1 MRLDMNCGMD
11 AFLKSVEK
19 QAYRIA
25 LIGTRQPDDAL
36 DIVQESMT
44 KLVVKYANKPEG
56 ELKALFYRILHN
68 QIKDFQRRRAVRSR
82 WFSWLTEDDG
92 EEDPLQKVPDPN
104 EQGPE
109 HKLKVSGA
117 FAELELALKGLPFRQ
132 QQAFLLRTWEEL
144 SVAETAQV
152 MRCSEGSVKTH
163 YSRAL
168 ARLREKLGDH
178 WP

>member
-1 MRLDMNCGMD
+1 MD

-25 LIGTRQPDDAL
+25 LLATGQPEDAL
-36 DIVQESMT
+36 DLVQESMIR
-44 KLVVKYANKPEG
+44 LVSKYAGKPEA

-68 QIKDFQRRRAVRSR
+68 QIKDFQRKKSVRSR
-82 WFSWLTEDDG
+82 WFSWLNEGDG
-92 EEDPLQKVPDPN
+92 EEDPLQRFADPN
-104 EQGPE
+104 EPGPE
-109 HKLKVSGA
+109 QRLKIDGA
-117 FAELELALKGLPFRQ
+117 FNQLEEALGQLPFRQ
-132 QQAFLLRTWEEL
+132 QQAFLLRCWEEL
-144 SVAETAQV
+144 SVVETARV
-152 MRCSEGSVKTH
+152 MGCSEGSVKTH

>member
-1 MRLDMNCGMD
+1 MD

-19 QAYRIA
+19 PAYRIA
-25 LIGTRQPDDAL
+25 LLGTGQPEDAL
-36 DIVQESMT
+36 DLVQESMI
-44 KLVVKYANKPEG
+44 KLVSKYAGKPEG

-68 QIKDFQRRRAVRSR
+68 QIKDFQRKRTVRSR
-82 WFSWLTEDDG
+82 WFSWLIDDES
-92 EEDPLQKVPDPN
+92 EEDPLHKIADPR

-109 HKLKVSGA
+109 HQLQIDGA
-117 FAELELALKGLPFRQ
+117 FAELEEALKALPFRQ
-132 QQAFLLRTWEEL
+132 QQVFLLRSWEEM

-152 MRCSEGSVKTH
+152 MGCSEGSVKTH

-168 ARLREKLGDH
+168 TKLRERLGDY

>member
-1 MRLDMNCGMD
+1 MD

-25 LIGTRQPDDAL
+25 LIGTGQPEDAL
-36 DIVQESMT
+36 DLVQESMI
-44 KLVVKYANKPEG
+44 KLVAKYADKPEG

-68 QIKDFQRRRAVRSR
+68 QIKDFQRKRTVRSR
-82 WFSWLTEDDG
+82 WFSWLSDDES
-92 EEDPLQKVPDPN
+92 EEDPLQKIADPS

-109 HKLKVSGA
+109 HRLKVDGA
-117 FAELELALKGLPFRQ
+117 FAELEDALKELSFRQ
-132 QQAFLLRTWEEL
+132 QQVFLLRSWEEL
-144 SVAETAQV
+144 SVTETSQV
-152 MRCSEGSVKTH
+152 MGCSEGSVKTH

-168 ARLREKLGDH
+168 SKLREKLGDH

>member
-1 MRLDMNCGMD
+1 MD

-25 LIGTRQPDDAL
+25 LIGTGQPDDAL
-36 DIVQESMT
+36 DIVQESMIR
-44 KLVVKYANKPEG
+44 LVAKYAGKPEE

-68 QIKDFQRRRAVRSR
+68 QIKDFQRKKKVRSR
-82 WFSWLTEDDG
+82 WFSWLAEDDG
-92 EEDPLQKVPDPN
+92 EEDPLQKIADPS
-104 EQGPE
+104 ERGPE
-109 HKLKVSGA
+109 HRLKVDGA
-117 FAELELALKGLPFRQ
+117 FAELEDALRGLPFRQ

-168 ARLREKLGDH
+168 SRLREKLGEH

>member
-1 MRLDMNCGMD
+1 MD

-25 LIGTRQPDDAL
+25 LIGTGQPDDAL
-36 DIVQESMT
+36 DLVQESMI
-44 KLVVKYANKPEG
+44 KLVDKYADKPVE
-56 ELKALFYRILHN
+56 ELKPLFYRILHN
-68 QIKDFQRRRAVRSR
+68 QIKDFQRRKSVRAR
-82 WFSWLTEDDG
+82 WFTWLADDEN
-92 EEDPLQKVPDPN
+92 EEDPLQKIADRR

-109 HKLKVSGA
+109 HNLKVGSA
-117 FAELELALKGLPFRQ
+117 FAELEAALQELPFRQ
-132 QQAFLLRTWEEL
+132 QQVFLLRAWEDL

-168 ARLREKLGDH
+168 AKLREKLGKH